1 MGLNRRLEL
10 LEAAERSKS
19 WIIEDDYD
27 SEFRYVGRPLP
38 ALQGL
43 DTTGR
48 VIYVGTF
55 SKVLFPALRLGYVV
69 APPSLVDPFARAIAA
84 FSRGAA
90 TPLQAVIASF
100 IEEGHFTAHIRRMR
114 KLYKERHDLLIEE
127 AEKQLTGLLDVLPV
141 ESGMHAMGWLPDG
154 MAGAEVSKKAA
165 LVGISAP
172 SLSDYCLEP
181 YAREGLL
188 LGFTCVP
195 PKEMARSVGKLR
207 EVLETAN
214 N

>member
-1 MGLNRRLEL
+1 
-10 LEAAERSKS
+10 
-19 WIIEDDYD
+19 
-27 SEFRYVGRPLP
+27 
-38 ALQGL
+38 
-43 DTTGR
+43 
-48 VIYVGTF
+48 
-55 SKVLFPALRLGYVV
+55 
-69 APPSLVDPFARAIAA
+69 
-84 FSRGAA
+84 
-90 TPLQAVIASF
+90 
-100 IEEGHFTAHIRRMR
+100 
-114 KLYKERHDLLIEE
+114 
-127 AEKQLTGLLDVLPV
+127 
-141 ESGMHAMGWLPDG
+141 MHAMGWLPDG